1 MRGYSGS
8 NTMPRPHSGED
19 INEIEQ
25 QRCIIERMDE
35 ETVNDRFEEMLVG
48 KHVACTRFIYLNL
61 RGTRV
66 HAEVIESHVMRVM
79 S

>member
-48 KHVACTRFIYLNL
+48 KHVPVLYI
-61 RGTRV
+61 
-66 HAEVIESHVMRVM
+66 
-79 S
+79 

>member
-48 KHVACTRFIYLNL
+48 TRFIYLNL
-61 RGTRV
+61 STEEQSMLKLSSLV
-66 HAEVIESHVMRVM
+66 
-79 S
+79 